1 MNYWGGTQILFAP
14 ASQDLLLCLALASQ
28 DLLLCLALASQDL
41 LLSVAVP
48 VPLPRGH

>member
-1 MNYWGGTQILFAP
+1 
-14 ASQDLLLCLALASQ
+14 LLLCLALASQ